1 MSSSNWNKLKSKI
14 KGTSFDDEFEKF
26 MNESLSDD
34 SGSPR
39 RSITPLKSRLKSIN
53 TPKDKVLSE
62 KQWES
67 EDDFGDSVLADI
79 VNRKWNQSKFQD
91 NESTKEKNHEDN
103 HGMIRDSLE
112 SPAVRSG
119 ALDTILSE
127 VEYSSIQESDS
138 RSENES
144 VSMGNESSIELP
156 LTNKPIQLSE
166 LSENNENNSDLSD
179 IEQTEIDTEDI
190 KNKENFFSVLE
201 KDGDIDFRQLN
212 DEFDKANG
220 IKSLNRSDEEDNE
233 YNEKDG
239 VEVSGLTPYRPAH
252 YDDED
257 DEEEENEEEDN
268 KDITKFENS
277 KIENDASYFDSTLGG
292 SNVGDFEKSL
302 LSKVNLMESLDSTKS
317 LHVAERLKAKKMKE
331 KLLEDINEAEG
342 KEVLR
347 SKRLFDLNFNQEN
360 VINDLKA
367 IQPVQSGMLV
377 LDKQDTHLIQ
387 LNELSLQPVVNNF
400 AEDHKPT
407 LFLNNIE
414 DNVCLNSQEFNEVE
428 AIKKIAEFSNLSQN
442 TNVTTHNTLKHNISA
457 YNDSS
462 FKNKNENNQGREN
475 ESRNNQ
481 ERESESPPS
490 ESLKSIKS
498 IAAEKKKK
506 LLETKLQIQNK
517 SDLPAAKVFTNSSKS
532 IPVPK
537 ISKFNGGTTAL
548 KKRKPMIKDREK
560 KTVLPRRIP
569 VKVNSPAA
577 VKVAIK
583 PAPKQLK
590 NKSPLK
596 PSPSS
601 KVQLE
606 SSRNESSKLEDSQVL
621 IASVAS
627 FASYLKD
634 FAQSSQMKT
643 SFHEIDQN
651 SHLAALDREAALQ
664 KELQDV
670 RILYDD
676 ECRRSEKLNRD
687 LLHKE
692 KEWRNEKDKLLF
704 EHDAR
709 LKCLHDEILVLKKKN
724 LIDESHLSTE
734 KKLFN
739 EISKEDL
746 DRLHSQLEQQEQL
759 LNGYQQENQK
769 LYQDLKKINNE
780 KKIFEAKLVK
790 ENQRLAS
797 DLGNLREQLD
807 ARTNYD
813 SHEGTAALGAQRIN
827 QLENQVKFYQKRE
840 IEYKQEILDLEKEVK
855 MLKDKAESNKNFE
868 KENNIL
874 DHDKNLIEKLQKKV
888 SWYAENQELLDLC
901 NSQLNCKKKEA
912 EQLLTMVKKLEDEN
926 NELRTE
932 KQDAK
937 TEKNNDGKE
946 ISDLK
951 RQIKEMES
959 VLKHRQPSSLS
970 SVMYVASAVPG
981 ETKVY
986 NPQNLQKNK
995 LDNFLENRIKS
1006 LENELEAK
1014 DNDYATKVRTLEQR
1028 YNSMSIRYEE
1038 HTKLLEGKISELTN
1052 QIKVNNSDLKKKLQ
1066 DDNAKLQ
1073 HEVSKNSVQDEFTQK
1088 KESLI
1093 LDEKEKPFKA
1103 DYFEKKKSGKDP
1115 LSCNTY
1121 IVKLKEKLFAR
1132 DHIINELQQTVSL
1145 LQKERENMLHKNQSK
1160 TMIDNKNSSKD
1171 QTNKDL
1177 KSKCNRLKE
1186 KNVNLKTKVEEL
1198 LLLCEEKRLKYEA
1211 MEAEL
1216 FRDKRNME
1224 EQYEDQ
1230 IQKILNEHDAEIRM
1244 LKMNYVI
1251 EHSNSKVAELNG
1263 KVESGELMITHLKG
1277 IVEELKEDQEKLRTS
1292 KQTEENLRRDIR
1304 QLETELFEARKLYT
1318 PEIRHYKELENKIYN
1333 MELKRHTRENEIR
1346 TLLEKTKIK
1355 SDIDVESI
1363 EEKWK
1368 NILKQKDDELR
1379 KFREELD
1386 SILEILQELQRQ
1398 GVILPK
1404 RKLSTAVSKLY

>member
-1 MSSSNWNKLKSKI
+1 MSSSNWKKLKSKI
-14 KGTSFDDEFEKF
+14 KGASFDDEFEKF

-34 SGSPR
+34 SGNSPR

-91 NESTKEKNHEDN
+91 NESMKEKNQENN

-127 VEYSSIQESDS
+127 VEYSIHESDS
-138 RSENES
+138 QSDKENAS

-156 LTNKPIQLSE
+156 LTNKPLQLSE
-166 LSENNENNSDLSD
+166 LSENNENNSELSD
-179 IEQTEIDTEDI
+179 IEQAEVDTEDI

-212 DEFDKANG
+212 DAFDKANG
-220 IKSLNRSDEEDNE
+220 IKSSNQSDEEDNE
-233 YNEKDG
+233 YNEKDV
-239 VEVSGLTPYRPAH
+239 VEVLGLTPYKPTH

-257 DEEEENEEEDN
+257 DEEEDNE
-268 KDITKFENS
+268 DITNFKIL
-277 KIENDASYFDSTLGG
+277 KIENDASYFDTSNLGG
-292 SNVGDFEKSL
+292 SNVGDLEKSL

-317 LHVAERLKAKKMKE
+317 LHVAERLKAKKIKE

-342 KEVLR
+342 KEVLH
-347 SKRLFDLNFNQEN
+347 SKRLFGLNLKDNEYQEN
-360 VINDLKA
+360 VINDLKTV
-367 IQPVQSGMLV
+367 QPVQSGMLV
-377 LDKQDTHLIQ
+377 LDQKDTQLIQ
-387 LNELSLQPVVNNF
+387 LNELSLQPVMNNF
-400 AEDHKPT
+400 AEDPKPT
-407 LFLNNIE
+407 LFQNNIE
-414 DNVCLNSQEFNEVE
+414 DKVSLNSQEFNEVE
-428 AIKKIAEFSNLSQN
+428 AIKKIGEFSNLSQN
-442 TNVTTHNTLKHNISA
+442 TLQHNISA

-462 FKNKNENNQGREN
+462 FKNTNE
-475 ESRNNQ
+475 NNQ

-506 LLETKLQIQNK
+506 LLETKFQIQNK
-517 SDLPAAKVFTNSSKS
+517 IDLPATKVFTSSSKS

-537 ISKFNGGTTAL
+537 ISKNNGGAAAF
-548 KKRKPMIKDREK
+548 KKKKPIIKDREK

-601 KVQLE
+601 KSSKLE
-606 SSRNESSKLEDSQVL
+606 LSRNESSKLEDSQVL
-621 IASVAS
+621 ISSVAS

-676 ECRRSEKLNRD
+676 ERRRSEKLNRD

-692 KEWRNEKDKLLF
+692 KEWRNEKDKLMF

-724 LIDESHLSTE
+724 LIDESHLSAE
-734 KKLFN
+734 KKHFN

-746 DRLHSQLEQQEQL
+746 DKLHSQLEQQEQL

-769 LYQDLKKINNE
+769 LYHDLKKINNE
-780 KKIFEAKLVK
+780 KKLFEAKLVK

-807 ARTNYD
+807 ARTNYA
-813 SHEGTAALGAQRIN
+813 SPEGTAALGAQRIN

-855 MLKDKAESNKNFE
+855 LLKDKAESNKNFE

-901 NSQLNCKKKEA
+901 NSQLNSKKMEV

-926 NELRTE
+926 DELRTE

-937 TEKNNDGKE
+937 TEKNNNGKE
-946 ISDLK
+946 ISELK

-981 ETKVY
+981 ETKAY

-995 LDNFLENRIKS
+995 LDHFLENRIKS

-1014 DNDYATKVRTLEQR
+1014 DNDYSTKVRALEQC

-1052 QIKVNNSDLKKKLQ
+1052 QIKVNNPELTNQIKINNFDLKKKLQ

-1073 HEVSKNSVQDEFTQK
+1073 HEVSKNTVQDEFTQK

-1121 IVKLKEKLFAR
+1121 IVKLKEKLLAR

-1145 LQKERENMLHKNQSK
+1145 LQKERENVLRKNQSK
-1160 TMIDNKNSSKD
+1160 TMIEKNSSQD
-1171 QTNKDL
+1171 PTNKDL

-1186 KNVNLKTKVEEL
+1186 KNISLKTKVEEL

-1211 MEAEL
+1211 IEAEL
-1216 FRDKRNME
+1216 LRDKRNME

-1230 IQKILNEHDAEIRM
+1230 IQKILNEHDSEIRM
-1244 LKMNYVI
+1244 LKMNYVM
-1251 EHSNSKVAELNG
+1251 EHSNSKIAELNG

-1277 IVEELKEDQEKLRTS
+1277 IVEDLKEDQEKLRAS

-1304 QLETELFEARKLYT
+1304 QFEAELFEARKLYT

-1355 SDIDVESI
+1355 SDIDVQSI
-1363 EEKWK
+1363 EEKWR

-1398 GVILPK
+1398 GVILPN
-1404 RKLSTAVSKLY
+1404 RKLSTFVSKLY